1 MLSAYNKFGCISIR
15 ELHEIIVSK
24 LGKSNK
30 LYTQLYWRDFYYNI
44 AYEYGYVFGKA
55 FREKYNKLKWDNN
68 NKLFEKWMKGETG
81 VPIIDAGMRQLNTTG
96 FMHNRLRMMVS
107 MYLTK
112 DLLIDWRWGE
122 KYFATQLI
130 DYDPAQ
136 NNGGWQW
143 SASTGTDS
151 QPYFRIFNPYTM
163 TGKVDPDGEYIKTW
177 LPEMKDVE
185 PYDLS
190 KWDNVKVRNK
200 YNISGYPKEPI
211 VDHKESREM
220 VLEMFKS
227 VI

>member
-1 MLSAYNKFGCISIR
+1 M
-15 ELHEIIVSK
+15 
-24 LGKSNK
+24 
-30 LYTQLYWRDFYYNI
+30 
-44 AYEYGYVFGKA
+44 
-55 FREKYNKLKWDNN
+55 
-68 NKLFEKWMKGETG
+68 FEKWMKGETG

-96 FMHNRLRMMVS
+96 YMHNRLRMMVS

-163 TGKVDPDGEYIKTW
+163 TGKVDADGEYIKEW
-177 LPEMKDVE
+177 IPELEGVKSS
-185 PYDLS
+185 DLS
-190 KWDNVKVRNK
+190 KWDNEKVRGK
-200 YNISGYPKEPI
+200 YKISGYIEEPI
-211 VDHKESREM
+211 VNHAEMREKA
-220 VLEMFKS
+220 LEMFKS
-227 VI
+227 IK